1 MKTLWITSHKDTLNS
16 IRPEAEILLGLARAG
31 VECEIMTQGDS
42 VYGPAMEDAGI
53 RMIDFVPKHKF
64 DRRAVDVIRDALI
77 AGKHDILHLFNNKA
91 VANGVMAARKLPVK
105 VVSYRG
111 QTGNIH
117 RYDPVCW
124 LTHLNPRID
133 RVVAVANAV
142 RDDLRALR
150 TDPESVVT
158 IYKGHDL
165 AWYRDAPADLSE
177 FGIPA
182 GAFVVGAVANYRPR
196 KGIDVL
202 IQATRHLS
210 QHLPIHLLLVGADM
224 DKRKLRASIEDSP
237 MSERIHVAGFR
248 PDACALI
255 AACQASILA
264 STKREGLPKTVIEA
278 MVYGVPTVVTDTG
291 GSAELV
297 VDGET
302 GFVVP
307 PGDAPALARAIQYL
321 CEHPTEAEAMGRKG
335 RQRID
340 RHFNVRDTIG
350 ETLAL
355 YKILIKESTI
365 TY

>member
-1 MKTLWITSHKDTLNS
+1 MKALWITSHKDTLNS
-16 IRPEAEILLGLARAG
+16 IRPEAETLLGLARAG
-31 VECEIMTQGDS
+31 IECEIMTQGDS
-42 VYGPAMEDAGI
+42 AYRPAMEAAGI
-53 RMIDFVPKHKF
+53 RVIDFVPKHKF
-64 DRRAVDVIRDALI
+64 DRRAVNTIRDALI

-105 VVSYRG
+105 VISYRG

-150 TDPESVVT
+150 SDPENVVT

-165 AWYRDAPADLSE
+165 AWYRDRPADLSE

-182 GAFVVGAVANYRPR
+182 GAFTVGAVANYRPR
-196 KGIDVL
+196 KGIEVL
-202 IQATRHLS
+202 IEATH
-210 QHLPIHLLLVGADM
+210 HLPAHAPVHLLLVGADM
-224 DKRKLRASIEDSP
+224 DKPKLRSLIGDSP
-237 MSERIHVAGFR
+237 MRERIHVAGFR

-278 MVYGVPTVVTDTG
+278 MVFGVPTVVTDTG

-297 VDGET
+297 VDRET

-307 PGDAPALARAIQYL
+307 PGDAPALARAMQYL
-321 CEHPTEAEAMGRKG
+321 CEHPVEADAMGRKG
-335 RQRID
+335 RERID
-340 RHFNVRDTIG
+340 RHFNIR
-350 ETLAL
+350 
-355 YKILIKESTI
+355 STI
-365 TY
+365 AETADLYQNALDK